1 MSSNAPILAEEKQK
15 YVSAVGLSFS
25 LTFNVSSFGA
35 GTSVRYSAADGLV
48 GVNVVKSVR
57 MKCNQQARDR
67 GCFSFIF

>member
-35 GTSVRYSAADGLV
+35 GTSVDIQLQTASWE
-48 GVNVVKSVR
+48 
-57 MKCNQQARDR
+57 
-67 GCFSFIF
+67 